1 MSETSAAQP
10 PSQSATSFG
19 GAPTAELLK
28 TITKLQSDG
37 LLLLDHLTKRP
48 TRQFVPSDTPVQ
60 ADNTAKKDT
69 DGPNDTN
76 KSDKD
81 TDGPNDTNKSDKD
94 QSVRA
99 QASDLNLS
107 LEPLRWAPDEVAK
120 NSKMFPALVRVVDAL
135 ARLAYPATPES
146 IKRSRKKSTFSGF
159 LLLSFV
165 LIGLGSA
172 LLMSSKI
179 IEGRNLV
186 VDSRAVQALA
196 RESYKNL
203 FRLSGENFQIIE
215 CDKNRNPPGPEC
227 QSKASIS
234 ASAQEAPASGQAVPA
249 SAQEVADAYP
259 YCEPEPTNN
268 EKPYFYRQAKS
279 TDAKQLCSQLGEQK
293 LRERMIFARL
303 QGWNCEMV
311 KLPLL
316 PDGFLR
322 LGLDLKTVVRGEF
335 HNKLHYTECTDW
347 FMSNEDLLRHWQR
360 SELRATPTLQLLS
373 QHLLPGAMAMLGAAI
388 AMLLSQNRARL
399 DGRLRDDSLSTIAMV
414 IMPTSLGALIGLVW
428 GSGPDIITTNQI
440 KLGDFSLSL
449 GVIAFFM
456 GFVFEDVLNWLR
468 RALLAGLESNAF
480 VRLNTK

>member
-10 PSQSATSFG
+10 PSQSATSLG

-60 ADNTAKKDT
+60 ADDTAKKDT

-81 TDGPNDTNKSDKD
+81 P
-94 QSVRA
+94 SVRA

-120 NSKMFPALVRVVDAL
+120 SPEMFPALVRVVDAL

-146 IKRSRKKSTFSGF
+146 IKRSRNNFAVSDCLLLFF
-159 LLLSFV
+159 LLLGLVSSV
-165 LIGLGSA
+165 LLSI
-172 LLMSSKI
+172 KVV
-179 IEGRNLV
+179 EGRNLV

-215 CDKNRNPPGPEC
+215 CVKNGNPPVAEC
-227 QSKASIS
+227 QLKSLIS
-234 ASAQEAPASGQAVPA
+234 APAQATPASGQAVPA
-249 SAQEVADAYP
+249 PAQEVADAYP

-268 EKPYFYRQAKS
+268 EKTYLYRQAKS

-303 QGWNCEMV
+303 QGWNCEMAQANYFSHV
-311 KLPLL
+311 
-316 PDGFLR
+316 FLR
-322 LGLDLKTVVRGEF
+322 LGLRLQSVDKDEF
-335 HNKLHYTECTDW
+335 QLLHFTKC
-347 FMSNEDLLRHWQR
+347 SNNIHENEALLRHWQR
-360 SELRATPTLQLLS
+360 SELRASPVLHLMS
-373 QHLLPGAMAMLGAAI
+373 QHLLPAALAMLGATIAI
-388 AMLLSQNRARL
+388 LLNQRRARL
-399 DGRLRDDSLSTIAMV
+399 DERLRDHWLGSIALV
-414 IMPTSLGALIGLVW
+414 IMPTSLGALLGLVW
-428 GSGPDIITTNQI
+428 GAGPDIVTASQI
-440 KLGDFSLSL
+440 KFGDFSFSL
-449 GVIAFFM
+449 GVVAFFI
-456 GFVFEDVLNWLR
+456 GFVFEDILNWLR
-468 RALLAGLESNAF
+468 RTLLTSLENITV
-480 VRLNTK
+480 VRIATK

>member
-1 MSETSAAQP
+1 
-10 PSQSATSFG
+10 
-19 GAPTAELLK
+19 L
-28 TITKLQSDG
+28 
-37 LLLLDHLTKRP
+37 
-48 TRQFVPSDTPVQ
+48 
-60 ADNTAKKDT
+60 
-69 DGPNDTN
+69 
-76 KSDKD
+76 
-81 TDGPNDTNKSDKD
+81 
-94 QSVRA
+94 
-99 QASDLNLS
+99 
-107 LEPLRWAPDEVAK
+107 
-120 NSKMFPALVRVVDAL
+120 
-135 ARLAYPATPES
+135 
-146 IKRSRKKSTFSGF
+146 
-159 LLLSFV
+159 
-165 LIGLGSA
+165 
-172 LLMSSKI
+172 
-179 IEGRNLV
+179 
-186 VDSRAVQALA
+186 
-196 RESYKNL
+196 
-203 FRLSGENFQIIE
+203 
-215 CDKNRNPPGPEC
+215 
-227 QSKASIS
+227 
-234 ASAQEAPASGQAVPA
+234 
-249 SAQEVADAYP
+249 
-259 YCEPEPTNN
+259 
-268 EKPYFYRQAKS
+268 YRQAKS

-311 KLPLL
+311 KLPILSN
-316 PDGFLR
+316 GFLR

-428 GSGPDIITTNQI
+428 GSGPDIINTNLI

-468 RALLAGLESNAF
+468 RALLAGLESNAV